1 MKKLMFAIAIAA
13 ITAAV
18 TMAGQV
24 YDRKTVEI
32 TDTGTGEWVND
43 VPYSALKLVRLW
55 KLKSAA
61 ETNAIN
67 VVRISADGLYT
78 QVVATITGTAP
89 TSTPSLVAGYLLPGD
104 VLRFTTINPATNGV
118 VQVEYE
124 VQQH

>member
-1 MKKLMFAIAIAA
+1 MKKLMLASAIAA

-24 YDRKTVEI
+24 YDRQTVEI
-32 TDTGTGEWVND
+32 TDTGTAEWVND

-55 KLKSAA
+55 KLTSAVG
-61 ETNAIN
+61 TNTIN

-78 QVVATITGTAP
+78 QTVASIAGPAPANSTAF
-89 TSTPSLVAGYLLPGD
+89 SAGYLLPGD
-104 VLRFTTINPATNGV
+104 VLRFTASPATNGV
-118 VQVEYE
+118 IQVEYE